1 MNRPGR
7 REGVL
12 ARVVAAQT
20 RTWHPLYA
28 LRGGTVRTAAR
39 LAKDGAA
46 MASLHVDVQDL
57 LADPRSALEYGRV
70 PLGFMDAKHSP
81 LAPRAVVAL
90 AAPRG
95 HHVLVMAQT
104 GAGKTDAFTLP
115 AVLSPSLAK
124 TCMVVVDPTGALLNA
139 SMAYR
144 AQCGRVSVYDPS
156 GELGLPELSTHW
168 SPLGALNRAVDVAD
182 LEDRALAAALDL
194 VGSQDDAGTTN
205 SKFFALTA
213 TSLLRCLLLAAVWD
227 QRQFAAVMG
236 WVSAGAS
243 PAQLDEVETILA
255 DYVQAG
261 GGDREVLDAWG
272 GFRAL
277 GADRL
282 AERFATAAANL
293 LAFSFASVKASC
305 DLSDPARA
313 FDSAAFLRT
322 PGTHYVVGSSKA
334 SERMM
339 GLYVAHLGEI
349 IAAAIDEAKRLKRLH
364 GPDMVLP
371 YQLVLL
377 LEEVA
382 QLASLPNL
390 PALLSEVRQY
400 GIRIYFVF
408 QDFSQILNKYGPH
421 GAASILN
428 NTGTQ
433 LFLGGQNDEATKK
446 LLRDLGQG
454 WSTERTTH
462 AGADGAVSGHNES
475 RRAQDLLPVHV
486 LPALP
491 QGRAIL
497 LSAGSRPAEITTAF
511 WKDHDDLVARV
522 QTPVQAYAA
531 DVAAGLVHTPVWP
544 PGPDQAQPEATWHAL
559 ARQRV
564 ARAQRER
571 AAAVRAAQAQF
582 AAELNPR
589 PGRPLVAGEPAPK
602 LPQGVDVPGAGQV
615 HHDGRAVI
623 LVDPMAGT
631 WVFADT
637 GEHLDGPPNRT

>member
-1 MNRPGR
+1 MTRPGR

-20 RTWHPLYA
+20 RTWHPLYR

-156 GELGLPELSTHW
+156 NELGLPELSVHW
-168 SPLGALNRAVDVAD
+168 SPLGALNRAVDVTD

-194 VGSQDDAGTTN
+194 VGTQDDAGTTN

-227 QRQFAAVMG
+227 QRQFTAVMG

-243 PAQLDEVETILA
+243 ADKLDEVETILA
-255 DYVQAG
+255 DYVDRA

-293 LAFSFASVKASC
+293 LAFSFASVKASA

-313 FDSAAFLRT
+313 FDSRAFLRT
-322 PGTHYVVGSSKA
+322 PRHPLRRRQLQSLRADDGPVRGAPGRDHRGRHRRSQTAQTPARPRRGPSLPAGPLLTSRAPARSTTTGGPSSWSTRWPGPGSSPTPA
-334 SERMM
+334 NTWTGR
-339 GLYVAHLGEI
+339 
-349 IAAAIDEAKRLKRLH
+349 RT
-364 GPDMVLP
+364 GPPEPRAREP
-371 YQLVLL
+371 Y
-377 LEEVA
+377 
-382 QLASLPNL
+382 
-390 PALLSEVRQY
+390 
-400 GIRIYFVF
+400 IY
-408 QDFSQILNKYGPH
+408 
-421 GAASILN
+421 
-428 NTGTQ
+428 
-433 LFLGGQNDEATKK
+433 
-446 LLRDLGQG
+446 
-454 WSTERTTH
+454 
-462 AGADGAVSGHNES
+462 
-475 RRAQDLLPVHV
+475 
-486 LPALP
+486 
-491 QGRAIL
+491 
-497 LSAGSRPAEITTAF
+497 
-511 WKDHDDLVARV
+511 
-522 QTPVQAYAA
+522 
-531 DVAAGLVHTPVWP
+531 
-544 PGPDQAQPEATWHAL
+544 
-559 ARQRV
+559 
-564 ARAQRER
+564 
-571 AAAVRAAQAQF
+571 
-582 AAELNPR
+582 
-589 PGRPLVAGEPAPK
+589 
-602 LPQGVDVPGAGQV
+602 
-615 HHDGRAVI
+615 AVI
-623 LVDPMAGT
+623 AT
-631 WVFADT
+631 
-637 GEHLDGPPNRT
+637 